1 MFVDV
6 EGTKSVR
13 VMNKPLK
20 IAYLKYIS
28 VLISLFRLHGPFEAS
43 LYAESDSWSEVGRRR
58 KGGREGLCGFI
69 VLQIIKHDL
78 KKKTKKQARQKKA
91 VLDSS

>member
-1 MFVDV
+1 MVF
-6 EGTKSVR
+6 
-13 VMNKPLK
+13 
-20 IAYLKYIS
+20 
-28 VLISLFRLHGPFEAS
+28 FRLHGPFEAS

-78 KKKTKKQARQKKA
+78 KKKKKKTSARQKKA

>member
-1 MFVDV
+1 MFSCFFFFVFSQAYHTVFVDV
-6 EGTKSVR
+6 ERTKSVR
-13 VMNKPLK
+13 VMNKALK

-58 KGGREGLCGFI
+58 KGEKAYVGLLCY
-69 VLQIIKHDL
+69 K
-78 KKKTKKQARQKKA
+78 
-91 VLDSS
+91 